1 MNKINI
7 LIIGTGAV
15 GIYFGGKL
23 FKAGFDVTFVD
34 LPERVEKLN
43 ETGLKIDSKIDQCF
57 EFKPKIVDQIV
68 GLPAQDLILICV
80 KAYHTYEIALNLLP
94 VIKPSSILL
103 SLQNGLENEE
113 ILSKILG
120 KSLIMGAVP
129 FFNGNVRDDYI
140 VKQNAP
146 AQIIYGE
153 MDHQQSER
161 EEWVSQVLAHADIN
175 HTISRSIRTEI
186 WKNFIWNNAFNTI
199 SALTK
204 TTFGQI
210 VNMTEILPTI
220 KQMMQEAQQVAS
232 AEGYEISNQQLDD
245 LINFS
250 SQYSNV
256 LSNMQMDIES
266 RSTPEL
272 EALVGVLLQK
282 AKTHGITA
290 IVNQTIYNLLQLSLS
305 TTDMNLS
312 NG

>member
-1 MNKINI
+1 MKKFNI
-7 LIIGTGAV
+7 LVIGTGAV

-23 FKAGFDVTFVD
+23 FKAGFNVVFVD
-34 LPERVEKLN
+34 LPDRVEKLN
-43 ETGLKIDSKIDQCF
+43 QTGLKIVSKIDHNIDFQ
-57 EFKPKIVDQIV
+57 PKIVDQIV

-103 SLQNGLENEE
+103 SLQNGLENEK
-113 ILSKILG
+113 ILSQILG

-129 FFNGNVRDDYI
+129 FFNGNVKDDYI
-140 VKQNAP
+140 VNQNAP

-153 MDHQQSER
+153 MDHQQSAR
-161 EEWVSQVLAHADIN
+161 EDWVSQVLAHADIN
-175 HTISRSIRTEI
+175 HTISRSIRVEI

-210 VNMTEILPTI
+210 VSMTEVLPTI
-220 KQMMQEAQQVAS
+220 KQMMKETQQVAS

-250 SQYSNV
+250 NQYSNV
-256 LSNMQMDIES
+256 NSNMQMDIES

-305 TTDMNLS
+305 NIDINVS
-312 NG
+312 NT

>member
-1 MNKINI
+1 MKKFNI
-7 LIIGTGAV
+7 LVIGTGAV

-23 FKAGFDVTFVD
+23 FKAGFNVVFVD
-34 LPERVEKLN
+34 LPDRVEKLN
-43 ETGLKIDSKIDQCF
+43 QTGLKIVSKIDHNIDFQ
-57 EFKPKIVDQIV
+57 PKIVDQIV
-68 GLPAQDLILICV
+68 GLPSQDLILICV

-103 SLQNGLENEE
+103 SLQNGLENEK
-113 ILSKILG
+113 ILSQILG

-129 FFNGNVRDDYI
+129 FFNGNVKDDYI
-140 VKQNAP
+140 VNQNAP

-153 MDHQQSER
+153 MDHQQSTR
-161 EEWVSQVLAHADIN
+161 EDWVSQVLAHADIN
-175 HTISRSIRTEI
+175 HTISRSIRVEI

-210 VNMTEILPTI
+210 VSMTEVLPTI
-220 KQMMQEAQQVAS
+220 KQMMKETQQVAS
-232 AEGYEISNQQLDD
+232 AEGYEITNQQLDD

-250 SQYSNV
+250 NQYSNV
-256 LSNMQMDIES
+256 NSNMQMDIES

-272 EALVGVLLQK
+272 EALVGVLLKK

-305 TTDMNLS
+305 NIDINVSKT
-312 NG
+312 

>member
-1 MNKINI
+1 MNKYNI
-7 LIIGTGAV
+7 LVVGTGAV

-23 FKAGFDVTFVD
+23 FKAGLDVTFVD
-34 LPERVEKLN
+34 LPDRVEDLA
-43 ETGLKIDSKIDQCF
+43 ETGLKIESKIDQNF
-57 EFKPKIVDQIV
+57 EFNPKIVSEIV
-68 GLPAQDLILICV
+68 GLPAQDLILVCV
-80 KAYHTYEIALNLLP
+80 KAYHTYELALNLLP
-94 VIKPSSILL
+94 VIKPSTILL

-113 ILSKILG
+113 ILSQILG

-129 FFNGNVRDDYI
+129 FFNGNVKDTYI
-140 VKQNAP
+140 VSQNAP
-146 AQIIYGE
+146 AQIIFGE

-161 EEWVSQVLAHADIN
+161 EEWLSQILAHADIN
-175 HTISRSIRTEI
+175 HTISRSIRIEI
-186 WKNFIWNNAFNTI
+186 WKNFIWNNAFNSI

-210 VNMTEILPTI
+210 VNMTQVLPTV

-232 AEGYEISNQQLDD
+232 AEGYEISNQQLED

-250 SQYSNV
+250 NQYSNV
-256 LSNMQMDIES
+256 ISNMQMDIES

-290 IVNQTIYNLLQLSLS
+290 VVNQTIYNLLHLSLS
-305 TTDMNLS
+305 KADINL
-312 NG
+312 